1 MLKGGV
7 TPDINAKI
15 LGPSRNLSSNR
26 KSMHEMSN
34 WVDKYGDIGRGNS
47 FSGVAQR
54 DSAVERSSLRKSYS
68 VNADGSISY
77 LTPLQMG
84 RHELYENLPF
94 TAVFGMQRKERSL
107 SQAFASY
114 VADLDV

>member
-1 MLKGGV
+1 
-7 TPDINAKI
+7 
-15 LGPSRNLSSNR
+15 
-26 KSMHEMSN
+26 MHEMSN
-34 WVDKYGDIGRGNS
+34 WVDQYGEIGRGNS
-47 FSGVAQR
+47 FSGITSSQR
-54 DSAVERSSLRKSYS
+54 PTENYRSKLQKSYS
-68 VNADGSISY
+68 VNADGSVSY

>member
-1 MLKGGV
+1 
-7 TPDINAKI
+7 
-15 LGPSRNLSSNR
+15 
-26 KSMHEMSN
+26 MHEMSN